1 MKLASAP
8 RINQRRPVIA
18 PRIEA
23 AFCEP
28 AMLDDLLSG
37 YFSVHGERHH
47 LGVPVDWLTNPSGDV
62 EWHIMLHKM
71 YHAPALVRVG
81 LDRHDPRCI
90 ALWQAHMTGWIDHVS
105 PGFIAADVTGRRI
118 QNWVYALSLYLGGGC
133 PVIDWGFVERVEQS
147 LREQTLWLRD
157 NLHPS
162 RNHRTLELLALLLGS
177 VWLQSDEAAHEAL
190 DLLCANAEADF
201 LPDGVHVELSSHYHC
216 LVLRNL
222 IEAVAVAEAN
232 GMIVPARLKAIVAKA
247 SRFARALHKPDGTIP
262 MLGDADTGDYREM
275 LADADAPRTFAHFP
289 DAGFIFLRDQA
300 AVSGATDGQYLVF
313 DCGPLGA
320 GNHGHLDC
328 LSFEFAAF
336 GRSLIV
342 DPGRYTYF
350 EGGKVNERA
359 AFRGTAAHNL
369 VQVNGQEQTAYR
381 QGPKRMKIAG
391 PSPEVA
397 IIIATDGDIAARAL
411 SAQYDTLVERRIIR
425 SEAGWWLVHDRM
437 TSAAR
442 QDYDLRFQLAPDAQG
457 QVTLTPIAC
466 GRLACLSPNLMLVP
480 IGASELMLEQG
491 WVAPTYGQRFAAPRL
506 RCRQSG
512 AGGWFATLMLPFAS
526 APPPLS
532 FTADADG
539 YAISLDGQIWT
550 GAWL

>member
-1 MKLASAP
+1 VQA
-8 RINQRRPVIA
+8 
-18 PRIEA
+18 
-23 AFCEP
+23 
-28 AMLDDLLSG
+28 
-37 YFSVHGERHH
+37 
-47 LGVPVDWLTNPSGDV
+47 
-62 EWHIMLHKM
+62 
-71 YHAPALVRVG
+71 G
-81 LDRHDPRCI
+81 LDHHDPRYI
-90 ALWQAHMTGWIDHVS
+90 TLWQQHMIGWIDSVP

-162 RNHRTLELLALLLGS
+162 RNHRTLELLAILLGS
-177 VWLQSDEAAHEAL
+177 VWLQSDEQAAEAL

-201 LPDGVHVELSSHYHC
+201 LPDGVHVELTSHYHC

-222 IEAVAVAEAN
+222 LEAIGVAQAN
-232 GMIVPARLKAIVAKA
+232 GLTVPARLEAIIAKA
-247 SRFARALHKPDGTIP
+247 SRFARTLHKPDGTIP
-262 MLGDADTGDYREM
+262 MLGDADTGDYRDM
-275 LADADAPRTFAHFP
+275 LTGVEAPGPFAYFEN
-289 DAGFIFLRDQA
+289 AGYMFLRDQA
-300 AVSGATDGQYLVF
+300 AVAGSADGQYLVF

-328 LSFEFAAF
+328 LSFELAAF

-350 EGGKVNERA
+350 EGGAVNERA

-369 VQVNGQEQTAYR
+369 VQVNGQEQTAYQ

-391 PSPEVA
+391 PSPEVE
-397 IIIATDGDIAARAL
+397 IIRATDGDIAARAL
-411 SAQYDTLVERRIIR
+411 SAQYDTHIERRIIR
-425 SEAGWWLVHDRM
+425 SEAGLWLVHDRM
-437 TSAAR
+437 TSAER
-442 QDYDLRFQLAPDAQG
+442 QDYDLRFQLSPQAQG
-457 QVTLTPIAC
+457 MVKLMPLAC
-466 GRLACLSPNLMLVP
+466 GRLACLSPNLLLVP

-491 WVAPTYGQRFAAPRL
+491 WVAPSYGKRFAAPRL

-512 AGGWFATLMLPFAS
+512 VGGWFATLMLPFAS
-526 APPPLS
+526 EPPPVS

-539 YAISLDGQIWT
+539 YAISLDGQVWS